1 MRPES
6 HEYFLIPTSVDL
18 ALETHHL
25 QHADIAA
32 QLGISRSYWSQ
43 LVNGRKLSPKV
54 RRALREHPVLSGLA
68 EDALWAKRIRVRSQG
83 EPGVRL
89 SAHLY
94 VSPADVDRVLEVVAG
109 MKG

>member
-68 EDALWAKRIRVRSQG
+68 EDALWAKRRRS
-83 EPGVRL
+83 E
-89 SAHLY
+89 A
-94 VSPADVDRVLEVVAG
+94 
-109 MKG
+109 

>member
-1 MRPES
+1 MNTYRNTFELSTIKPSATLTTTLIHTRCQMRPES

-68 EDALWAKRIRVRSQG
+68 EDALWAQRRRSG
-83 EPGVRL
+83 
-89 SAHLY
+89 A
-94 VSPADVDRVLEVVAG
+94 
-109 MKG
+109 

>member
-1 MRPES
+1 MRSES

-68 EDALWAKRIRVRSQG
+68 EDALWAKRRRSG
-83 EPGVRL
+83 
-89 SAHLY
+89 A
-94 VSPADVDRVLEVVAG
+94 
-109 MKG
+109 